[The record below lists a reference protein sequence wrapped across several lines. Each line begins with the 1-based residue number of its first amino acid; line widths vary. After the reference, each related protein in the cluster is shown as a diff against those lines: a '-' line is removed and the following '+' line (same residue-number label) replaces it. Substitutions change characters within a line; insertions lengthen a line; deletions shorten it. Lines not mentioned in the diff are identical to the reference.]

1 MISPSRCQQILFCF
15 RNLAF
20 LLHQPGLTEIPSPP
34 AQRGGG
40 GFRHPNRWE
49 LSSDRERGIF
59 QETLKQLPVNM
70 LEKEMPVKTSLPELL
85 HRTVCQEL
93 LESES

>member
-1 MISPSRCQQILFCF
+1 MLFSSINQGSLKF
-15 RNLAF
+15 PLPQLR
-20 LLHQPGLTEIPSPP
+20 EVE
-34 AQRGGG
+34 G